1 MRALNL
7 KNKHNDRID
16 KGLRNKI
23 DTLDMGDIEYP
34 VSIKDI
40 NKFESLNSNISIHV
54 FGYNENDEIYPLRIS
69 ENIDRPHNIDLLY
82 ISEEKKT
89 HYCLIKDFNKL
100 VSTQVSKHNGR
111 VYTCRRC
118 LNPFPEEESLKA
130 HMKYCNTN
138 ECILTKMPEK
148 GSTTKFKNHWKSE
161 KVPFIIY
168 ADMESILK
176 PIEKCD
182 SDPEKKYTQ
191 KYQKHEPVS
200 FSYYIKYS
208 YNDKTFEPRSY
219 RGVNAMEKFVEML
232 EEDAKTLANIP
243 SANMIFDK
251 KEARMF
257 SKATECWICRGEL
270 GEDKVRDHCH
280 YTGKYRGAAHNKCNI
295 NFRKP

>member
-1 MRALNL
+1 MKDSGWSFHSVVQLELHMVEYQPLRGSSYIELPAYIRNKHAVINIKNDDEKCFLWCLLRSLNL

-16 KGLRNKI
+16 KDLRNKI
-23 DTLDMGDIEYP
+23 DTLDMSDIKYP

-54 FGYNENDEIYPLRIS
+54 FGYNENDKIYPLRIS
-69 ENIDRPHNIDLLY
+69 ENTDRPHNIDLLY
-82 ISEEKKT
+82 ISKEKKT

-111 VYTCRRC
+111 VFTCRRC

-130 HMKYCNTN
+130 HMEYCNTN
-138 ECILTKMPEK
+138 ECILTKMPEE
-148 GSTTKFKNHWKSE
+148 GSKVSFKNHRKSE

-191 KYQKHEPVS
+191 KYQKHEPAS
-200 FSYYIKYS
+200 FSYYIK
-208 YNDKTFEPRSY
+208 
-219 RGVNAMEKFVEML
+219 
-232 EEDAKTLANIP
+232 
-243 SANMIFDK
+243 
-251 KEARMF
+251 
-257 SKATECWICRGEL
+257 
-270 GEDKVRDHCH
+270 
-280 YTGKYRGAAHNKCNI
+280 
-295 NFRKP
+295 